1 MVTNSIPIASSKKT
15 AFAFLPVLTGLFTA
29 TLLISNVLNCKVIR
43 VGGLP
48 FTGGLI
54 MFPLAALFSDVLTEV
69 YGYAESR
76 KVIWTGLGS
85 MLLLVA
91 MIEICGALPADSLW
105 THQAAYDAILGAVPR
120 IVAASLT
127 AYFVGEFGNSYVLAK
142 FKIRTQGRLM
152 FLRFVLST
160 VVGQFI
166 DSATFVLVAFS
177 GIMPPRRMVLVA
189 VTGWA
194 IMVFW
199 EIAALPLTLP
209 LVRALK
215 RQEGVDYFDIGTNF
229 NPLRF

>member
-1 MVTNSIPIASSKKT
+1 MITNSMPIASSNKT

-29 TLLISNVLNCKVIR
+29 TLLISNALNSKVIR
-43 VGGLP
+43 VGPLP

-54 MFPLAALFSDVLTEV
+54 MFPLAALFGDVLTEV

-85 MLLLVA
+85 LVLFVV
-91 MIEICGALPADSLW
+91 MIEICGVMPADPLW

-127 AYFVGEFGNSYVLAK
+127 AYFVGEFSNSYVLAK
-142 FKIRTQGRLM
+142 TKIRTHGSLM
-152 FLRFVLST
+152 FLRFVFST

-166 DSATFVLVAFS
+166 DSATFVLVAFA
-177 GIMPPRRMVLVA
+177 GRMPPGQMVLVA

-194 IMVFW
+194 IMVLW
-199 EIAALPLTLP
+199 EIAALPVTLP

-215 RQEGVDYFDIGTNF
+215 RHEGVDYFDIGTNF

>member
-1 MVTNSIPIASSKKT
+1 MNLEKR
-15 AFAFLPVLTGLFTA
+15 FG
-29 TLLISNVLNCKVIR
+29 
-43 VGGLP
+43 
-48 FTGGLI
+48 
-54 MFPLAALFSDVLTEV
+54 DVLTEV

-85 MLLLVA
+85 MLLLVV

-120 IVAASLT
+120 IVSASLT
-127 AYFVGEFGNSYVLAK
+127 AYFFGEFSNSYVLAK
-142 FKIRTQGRLM
+142 FKIRTHGRFM

-177 GIMPPRRMVLVA
+177 GRMPPQQMVLVA

-194 IMVFW
+194 IMVLW

-215 RQEGVDYFDIGTNF
+215 RHECVDYFDIGTNF

>member
-1 MVTNSIPIASSKKT
+1 MVTNSMPIASSKRT

-43 VGGLP
+43 VGPLP

-54 MFPLAALFSDVLTEV
+54 MFPLAALFGDVLTEV

-85 MLLLVA
+85 LALLVV
-91 MIEICGALPADSLW
+91 MIEICGIMPPDPLW
-105 THQAAYDAILGAVPR
+105 RHQAAYDVILGAVPR

-127 AYFVGEFGNSYVLAK
+127 AYFVGEFSNSYVLAK
-142 FKIRTQGRLM
+142 CKIRTHGSFM

-166 DSATFVLVAFS
+166 DSATFVLVAFA
-177 GIMPPRRMVLVA
+177 GRMPPRQMVLVA

-194 IMVFW
+194 IMVLW

-215 RQEGVDYFDIGTNF
+215 RHEGVDYFDIGTNF